1 MSRYIS
7 NIIRNK
13 LFSNNVIQLGRWK
26 IDYCDKKINRKIDM
40 ANDDHCGPCGLT
52 IIDKNNIILNTV
64 DLIKSDNIIIEK

>member
-1 MSRYIS
+1 MRRFIS

-52 IIDKNNIILNTV
+52 MIDKNNILNTV
-64 DLIKSDNIIIEK
+64 DLIKSDTIIIEK